1 MRTIYSLFLSKFI
14 FFQFYFLVQ
23 ELRSERNNNN
33 KLKPKE
39 EKMKMKPKKRV
50 LTALS
55 FREPDR
61 VPIVIGPS
69 NSTGVS
75 MAAYNSVR
83 RLSGLPEVDASEPSN
98 YLYGRPDLGTASVD
112 EAAYELFGTDVRS
125 VLDQEPPGSLR
136 PNAAGVLIDS
146 WGTNYMRHHP
156 LAAAQTPDDI
166 AAYKGWPDVADPTR
180 MAGVRERAKSLADAG
195 EYAVMG
201 VPWLLFPVERAFA
214 LQGMD
219 VFLENLAGKPDV
231 ARALLRRNLECCEG
245 LMERFL
251 GECGEYLDIIKIGDD
266 LGTQTSLMM
275 SPRMYRRIIKPIHA
289 EFVQFIKRRTNAK
302 VFFHTDGDVAPL
314 VDDFMEIGID
324 ILNPIQTSAG
334 KMADLAALREKTRGR
349 MTLCGAVDTH
359 RILPFGTQEE
369 VDAEVHRV
377 MRLLAPGGGYMLG
390 SVHTIMPDVPPENIL
405 AMINAAKKYGTYPI
419 N

>member
-1 MRTIYSLFLSKFI
+1 M
-14 FFQFYFLVQ
+14 
-23 ELRSERNNNN
+23 
-33 KLKPKE
+33 KPKE
-39 EKMKMKPKKRV
+39 RV
-50 LTALS
+50 LAALS

-61 VPIVIGPS
+61 IPIVIGPS
-69 NSTGVS
+69 NSTGIS
-75 MAAYNSVR
+75 MPAYNNLR
-83 RLSGLPEVDASEPSN
+83 THLNLPPIDDTDPNN
-98 YLYGRPDLGTASVD
+98 YIYNRPDLGTAYLD
-112 EAAYELFGTDVRS
+112 ETISTVLGTDVRS
-125 VLDQEPPGSLR
+125 VLDREPPGTLR
-136 PNAAGVLIDS
+136 PGPNGVLIDS
-146 WGTNYMRHHP
+146 WGTNYMRYHP
-156 LAAAQTPDDI
+156 LANAQTSDDI
-166 AAYKGWPDVADPTR
+166 LSYKGWPDTTDPTR
-180 MAGVRERAKSLADAG
+180 MAGVKERAKELFDAG

-231 ARALLRRNLECCEG
+231 AKSILRKNLEICES
-245 LMERFL
+245 LMDRFL
-251 GECGEYLDIIKIGDD
+251 SECGEYLDIIKIGDD

-275 SPRMYRRIIKPIHA
+275 SPRMYRRIIKPIHQ

-334 KMADLAALREKTRGR
+334 KMADLNALREKTRGR

-359 RILPFGTQEE
+359 RILPFGTPQEVE
-369 VDAEVHRV
+369 EEVHRV
-377 MRLLAPGGGYMLG
+377 VKILAPGGGYMLG
-390 SVHTIMPDVPPENIL
+390 SVHTIMPDVPPENVM
-405 AMINAAKKYGTYPI
+405 AMVNAAKKYGTYPI

>member
-1 MRTIYSLFLSKFI
+1 MTM
-14 FFQFYFLVQ
+14 
-23 ELRSERNNNN
+23 
-33 KLKPKE
+33 KPKE
-39 EKMKMKPKKRV
+39 RV
-50 LTALS
+50 LAALS

-61 VPIVIGPS
+61 IPIFIGPS

-75 MAAYNSVR
+75 MTAYNNIR
-83 RLSGLPEVDASEPSN
+83 RHVHLPEVDPTDPSN
-98 YLYGRPDLGTASVD
+98 YLYGRPDRGTAQPD
-112 EAAYELFGTDVRS
+112 EAASLLFGTDVRS
-125 VLDQEPPGSLR
+125 VLDREPPGSMR
-136 PNAAGVLIDS
+136 PGPGGVLLDS
-146 WGTNYMRHHP
+146 WGTNYMRYHP
-156 LAAAQTPDDI
+156 LADAQTADDVSS
-166 AAYKGWPDVADPTR
+166 YKGWPDVTDTSR
-180 MAGVRERAKSLADAG
+180 MEGVRERAKKLSDEG

-231 ARALLRRNLECCEG
+231 AKAVLRKNLECCEA

-251 GECGEYLDIIKIGDD
+251 SECGEYLDIIKIGDD

-275 SPRMYRRIIKPIHA
+275 SPRMYRRIIKPIHS

-334 KMADLAALREKTRGR
+334 KMADLPALREKTRGR

-359 RILPFGTQEE
+359 RILPFGTPQEVE
-369 VDAEVHRV
+369 EEVHRV
-377 MRLLAPGGGYMLG
+377 IKILAPGGGYMLG
-390 SVHTIMPDVPPENIL
+390 SVHTIMPDVPPENVM
-405 AMINAAKKYGTYPI
+405 AMVNAAKKYGTYPI